1 MITYRMLPRQLTL
14 PRPLPAR
21 LTPLP
26 SYSCSLLALFFP
38 RPSFR
43 INHLQPLFAEH
54 PGGGYIGIHPVSF
67 ALAIV
72 CATQRLYPHWSQPVA
87 HTSRYHGVSVPFRSS
102 PATLALVSG
111 VSHIRKLL
119 WPNSEALNNT
129 QN

>member
-1 MITYRMLPRQLTL
+1 MIPARMLPRHLTL
-14 PRPLPAR
+14 AR
-21 LTPLP
+21 HLARSLTPLP
-26 SYSCSLLALFFP
+26 SYSCSLSALFFP

-87 HTSRYHGVSVPFRSS
+87 HTSRHHGVSVPFRSS
-102 PATLALVSG
+102 PATLALASG
-111 VSHIRKLL
+111 VCHNRKLL
-119 WPNSEALNNT
+119 RT
-129 QN
+129 K